1 MAAKPLVTNAATI
14 GDNGRQPT
22 VASPSKHVAK
32 HLAHGHRGQK
42 GRQQKRLAR
51 SAQRADKNAPQ
62 PTRRAAAAAGQVRSQ
77 NGKDYLFD
85 FFISYKRDAETRSWI
100 EKHFRPLLN
109 LRVRQ
114 EIGRDPRIFIDDQ
127 LETGASWPLQLG
139 ESLGRSRILI
149 ALWSKDYFSSSWCV
163 LEMSQMLARE
173 EQSNMRG
180 VGNSRGL
187 VIPVVIH
194 DGEEFPNSLCDI
206 QRIDI
211 QSCFNVRMAVDSRR
225 AEDLDAI
232 LAREARA
239 FAKALECAPN
249 WQEHWTTT
257 AAREF
262 YNQHF
267 QSIPVEQRRLPR
279 FTD

>member
-1 MAAKPLVTNAATI
+1 MAVKPLVTNAATI
-14 GDNGRQPT
+14 GDNGRQPS
-22 VASPSKHVAK
+22 VASSSKHP
-32 HLAHGHRGQK
+32 AHGQRGQR
-42 GRQQKRLAR
+42 GRQRKRLER
-51 SAQRADKNAPQ
+51 SSQPVQKNTSQ
-62 PTRRAAAAAGQVRSQ
+62 PNRRAAAAATAADQDRPQ

-127 LETGASWPLQLG
+127 LETGASWPVQLG

-149 ALWSKDYFSSSWCV
+149 ALWSKDYFSSNWCV

-173 EQSNMRG
+173 KQSNMRG

-239 FAKALECAPN
+239 FAKALECAPR
-249 WQEHWTTT
+249 WQEHWTAT
-257 AAREF
+257 AVREF

-267 QSIPVEQRRLPR
+267 QSVPAEQRRLPR